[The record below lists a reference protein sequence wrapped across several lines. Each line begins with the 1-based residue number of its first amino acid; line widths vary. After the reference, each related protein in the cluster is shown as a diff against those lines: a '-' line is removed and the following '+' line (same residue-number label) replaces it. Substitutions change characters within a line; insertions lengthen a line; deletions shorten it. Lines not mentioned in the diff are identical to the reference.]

1 MMAVSLAV
9 TLVVQEMDTNSTRR
23 VWGALDSFR
32 SQFERPSKNE
42 CNRETQ
48 DHKQDYRARNRIG
61 EMQRRNYR
69 CRDLHHEP
77 ADNRVSDGHFVNVA
91 PPQLSEEFPRVHRAS
106 PGVLMG
112 ANIFSTSASKR
123 GSLRIGS
130 HTGSSLKKDPIA
142 PAARPR
148 SN

>member
-9 TLVVQEMDTNSTRR
+9 TLVVREMDTNSTRR

-77 ADNRVSDGHFVNVA
+77 SSDRVSDGDFVNVA
-91 PPQLSEEFPRVHRAS
+91 PLQLREELLHVHGCS
-106 PGVLMG
+106 P
-112 ANIFSTSASKR
+112 IRRTRSA
-123 GSLRIGS
+123 
-130 HTGSSLKKDPIA
+130 
-142 PAARPR
+142 
-148 SN
+148 

>member
-1 MMAVSLAV
+1 
-9 TLVVQEMDTNSTRR
+9 MDTNSTRR

-32 SQFERPSKNE
+32 SQFERPSKGN
-42 CNRETQ
+42 
-48 DHKQDYRARNRIG
+48 
-61 EMQRRNYR
+61 
-69 CRDLHHEP
+69 
-77 ADNRVSDGHFVNVA
+77 FVNVA
-91 PPQLSEEFPRVHRAS
+91 PPQLSEEVPRVHRAS

-148 SN
+148 SNHENAISFSFKAA

>member
-1 MMAVSLAV
+1 MMAVSLV
-9 TLVVQEMDTNSTRR
+9 LTFVLQEMDANSTRR

-32 SQFERPSKNE
+32 SQFDRVSENE

-77 ADNRVSDGHFVNVA
+77 ADDRVSDGHFVNVA
-91 PPQLSEEFPRVHRAS
+91 PLQLSDEFAQVHHAS
-106 PGVLMG
+106 
-112 ANIFSTSASKR
+112 
-123 GSLRIGS
+123 
-130 HTGSSLKKDPIA
+130 
-142 PAARPR
+142 
-148 SN
+148 